1 MKSLVDGAPLILGS
15 AFHLGEFRGSSHDM
29 NQIPD
34 RKALLGDALPLPED
48 AWGKLLKLATM
59 IEFDGSGTLTICNGE
74 ARISLGSDGVVRV
87 EGKKIIQMARQNIA
101 LDAAYIDLN

>member
-1 MKSLVDGAPLILGS
+1 
-15 AFHLGEFRGSSHDM
+15 M

-34 RKALLGDALPLPED
+34 RKVLLAEVLPLPED

-59 IEFDGSGTLTICNGE
+59 IEFDGSGTLTIRNGE
-74 ARISLGSDGVVRV
+74 ARISLGSDGIVKV
-87 EGKKIIQMARQNIA
+87 EGKRIIQVARQNIA